1 MRLPHQYTHQWR
13 IQAGAHPARA
23 PPPILPNDF
32 TDPARPRP
40 LFHSLFTKSCA
51 SIIGSY
57 REYAIAIDGEA
68 DDSLTYTSKRICDII
83 NTFVSTLHKILEGA
97 TAEVRQQEAC
107 LANHSVSICR
117 TLYIQRSVIL
127 LREHRLA
134 KQKREITASNRAVGL
149 KSQVVLLE
157 TAHSCNLVL
166 TQELCCVRAC
176 IGSGVPGNFETI
188 KRFRRQWYRFTSD
201 PGVV

>member
-1 MRLPHQYTHQWR
+1 M
-13 IQAGAHPARA
+13 
-23 PPPILPNDF
+23 
-32 TDPARPRP
+32 
-40 LFHSLFTKSCA
+40 
-51 SIIGSY
+51 SY
-57 REYAIAIDGEA
+57 F
-68 DDSLTYTSKRICDII
+68 SKMC
-83 NTFVSTLHKILEGA
+83 VSTHEYHLMLGKKKNSA
-97 TAEVRQQEAC
+97 TTEVRQQEAC

-134 KQKREITASNRAVGL
+134 KQKRKEMLFLSDSLYQRISTITASNRAVGL

-166 TQELCCVRAC
+166 TQEFCCVRAC

-188 KRFRRQWYRFTSD
+188 KRFRRQWFHK
-201 PGVV
+201 